1 MAEERIAEQRAPA
14 RLGEPA
20 PVLYPDSDGLPM
32 AENDEHRRAILSIL
46 TTLELHFQGSADT
59 YVTGDLL
66 LYYEEGNPRKCVA
79 PDAMVALG
87 VRAGARRTYLLW
99 EEGKPP
105 DFVAEVSSPGSR
117 KRDRTVKRE
126 LYTALGVREYFVF
139 DPVYE
144 DREHEGELR
153 AYRRWGSALVEVE
166 VEPAGGPELRSD
178 VLGLG
183 LRPEGKRVRMRDLR
197 TGLDLLLY
205 DEQAS
210 ARRDAERQRDEEVSA
225 RRAAERQRDEEAS
238 ARRAAEARVAELEAL
253 VGESNTS
260 VSPGAV
266 KGKS

>member
-1 MAEERIAEQRAPA
+1 MAEERIAEQRARA
-14 RLGEPA
+14 RLGEPG
-20 PVLYPDSDGLPM
+20 PMLYPDSDGLPM

-46 TTLELHFQGSADT
+46 STLELRFQGSADT

-79 PDAMVALG
+79 PDTMVVLG
-87 VRAGARRTYLLW
+87 VPAGRRRTYLLW

-126 LYTALGVREYFVF
+126 LYAALGVREYLVF

-144 DREHEGELR
+144 DGEHDGQLQ
-153 AYRRWGSALVEVE
+153 AYRRWGSGLVEVE
-166 VEPAGGPELRSD
+166 PGDGAEVRSE

-183 LRPEGKRVRMRDLR
+183 LRAEDKRVRMRDLR
-197 TGLDLLLY
+197 TGLDLLF
-205 DEQAS
+205 S
-210 ARRDAERQRDEEVSA
+210 DEEAGA
-225 RRAAERQRDEEAS
+225 RRAAEISRDEEAG

-253 VGESNTS
+253 LSELRPPVPPGTS
-260 VSPGAV
+260 KAGS
-266 KGKS
+266 